1 MNRVTLFG
9 TLGRDPELKQA
20 GAASVLRLN
29 LATNERRK
37 DKDGNWSDHTEWH
50 SVVVWGK
57 RADSLAK
64 LLSKGSQVLV
74 DGQLRTTSWEKD
86 GQKRYKTEISATD
99 VELVRK
105 QRGGSEE
112 SPPTSKYQAATT
124 FDSLDSD
131 DIPF

>member
-20 GAASVLRLN
+20 GSASVLRLN
-29 LATNERRK
+29 LATSERRK

-50 SVVVWGK
+50 TVVVWGK
-57 RADSLAK
+57 RAEALSK
-64 LLSKGSQVLV
+64 LLSKGSQCLV

-105 QRGGSEE
+105 QREQVTE
-112 SPPTSKYQAATT
+112 APAASKYAGT
-124 FDSLDSD
+124 FDVDSD

>member
-57 RADSLAK
+57 RADALAK

-105 QRGGSEE
+105 QRGGAEE
-112 SPPTSKYQAATT
+112 SPPASKYQATT

>member
-20 GAASVLRLN
+20 GSVSVLRLN
-29 LATNERRK
+29 LATSERRK
-37 DKDGNWSDHTEWH
+37 DKNGDWSDHTEWH

-57 RADSLAK
+57 RAEALAK
-64 LLSKGSQVLV
+64 LLSKGSQCLV

-86 GQKRYKTEISATD
+86 GQKRYKTEVSATD

-105 QRGGSEE
+105 QREQTTE
-112 SPPTSKYQAATT
+112 APAASKYAGT
-124 FDSLDSD
+124 FDSLDND
-131 DIPF
+131 DLPF